1 MRLRSVRVVVMIL
14 AAGLVALAAGCGGG
28 GNKSSSS
35 TTMHTSAASTTKK
48 TTTSGSGSGSG
59 SGSVPNFA
67 SAKNCQDLANLAA
80 TATSA
85 ITATSGNPAATLNT
99 AAKQLQGLANAAPSD
114 IRADFQTMATA
125 FASFVQTL
133 QKAGYTPSSG
143 APTAK
148 QIAALTKAARSLN
161 TPKVAQ
167 AQQHLNTWVK
177 QNCKGVKVG
186 G

>member
-48 TTTSGSGSGSG
+48 TTTSGSGSG